1 MMPHQDLRAV
11 VDLERVGYAH
21 HSAGARLHPEW
32 LIVGRPVHQE
42 IESDLLQEVG
52 RSVRRGYPWRHPASG
67 RCTGRAFDGV
77 PNLLQEALLVRFPH
91 VAVALGVCTTM
102 PDKLIATRF
111 QRVDDTGRIVEDRRV
126 DEVGRREIEFI
137 E

>member
-42 IESDLLQEVG
+42 IESNLLQEVG
-52 RSVRRGYPWRHPASG
+52 RSVRRGHPWRHPASG
-67 RCTGRAFDGV
+67 RCTERAFDGV

-91 VAVALGVCTTM
+91 VAVPLWLCPTIPNNLT
-102 PDKLIATRF
+102 PPPFHPTNTPSLLLDTRPF
-111 QRVDDTGRIVEDRRV
+111 VT
-126 DEVGRREIEFI
+126 
-137 E
+137 